1 MLLSSAELVVLFWA
15 RENTEAV
22 DRTRASARVRIKG
35 RSPFIVPNRWV
46 RLMER
51 SRGQL
56 CSDDFV
62 QRRQQAI
69 DFLDGVVVNKTEAQE
84 AAGFLDVEVFG

>member
-1 MLLSSAELVVLFWA
+1 
-15 RENTEAV
+15 
-22 DRTRASARVRIKG
+22 
-35 RSPFIVPNRWV
+35 
-46 RLMER
+46 MER

-84 AAGFLDVEVFG
+84 AAGFLDVEVLG